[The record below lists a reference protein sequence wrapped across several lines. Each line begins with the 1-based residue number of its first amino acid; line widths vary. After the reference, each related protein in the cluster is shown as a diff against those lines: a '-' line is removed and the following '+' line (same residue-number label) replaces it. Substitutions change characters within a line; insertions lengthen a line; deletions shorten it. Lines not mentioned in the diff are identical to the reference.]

1 MRRGEIWWAN
11 LPAPWG
17 RRPVLLVARNE
28 AYTLLAWVM
37 VAPLTTA
44 LRAVPTVVQLDP
56 RRDGVP
62 RPSAVTLD
70 AVQTIRKEW
79 LESRIGRLDPQ
90 RMEEVEAALR
100 FALALST

>member
-11 LPAPWG
+11 LPPPWG
-17 RRPVLLVARNE
+17 RRPVLLVARDE
-28 AYTLLAWVM
+28 AYTLLTWVM
-37 VAPLTTA
+37 VAPITTT
-44 LRAVPTVVQLDP
+44 LRDVPTVVHLDP

-62 RPSAVTLD
+62 RASAVTLD

-79 LESRIGRLDPQ
+79 LDGRIARLGPE
-90 RMEEVEAALR
+90 RMAAVEAALR